1 MTGLSIYRKS
11 KFTIVESHD
20 IKFQEWQAFGFTTW
34 DVEGA
39 TNHLAHLNCES
50 NGGPNVVEFV
60 KEGFK
65 HGHIFITA
73 EHVVNI
79 SQPQGRPHLHWD
91 FIHENLFKVLHEYVG
106 KWR

>member
-11 KFTIVESHD
+11 KITVVESHD
-20 IKFQEWQAFGFTTW
+20 TEFNEGQAFGFTTW

-39 TNHLAHLNCES
+39 TSHLAHLNCES

-65 HGHIFITA
+65 LGHVFIA
-73 EHVVNI
+73 AKYVVNV
-79 SQPQGRPHLHWD
+79 S
-91 FIHENLFKVLHEYVG
+91 
-106 KWR
+106 